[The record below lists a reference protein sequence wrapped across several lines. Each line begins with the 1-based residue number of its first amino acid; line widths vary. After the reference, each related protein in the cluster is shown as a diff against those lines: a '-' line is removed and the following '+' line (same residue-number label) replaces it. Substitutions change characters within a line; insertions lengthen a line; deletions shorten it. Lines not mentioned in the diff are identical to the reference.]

1 MLERGQTCVRESL
14 TLNEIG
20 EEFAY
25 VSLEWIWVCFPFREI
40 GFINDFLKAGK
51 PINKL

>member
-25 VSLEWIWVCFPFREI
+25 VSLEWIEFAFHLE
-40 GFINDFLKAGK
+40 
-51 PINKL
+51 KLVLLMIF